1 MTQQAT
7 ERSAEVFWARAIG
20 GTVLGIIIGTFNRAI
35 VADLLATRMFG
46 QFLGFG
52 VGGLVAGAIQGAFL
66 RRHIHSRWMWI
77 ALSSTGWL
85 MLGIPEV
92 WFPPNSLWYWACNHL
107 VRYALLG

>member
-52 VGGLVAGAIQGAFL
+52 QYRLADAGNSRSLV
-66 RRHIHSRWMWI
+66 
-77 ALSSTGWL
+77 ST
-85 MLGIPEV
+85 
-92 WFPPNSLWYWACNHL
+92 
-107 VRYALLG
+107 